1 VEREVTSANA
11 AGVVG
16 APGSELWPAEVTV
29 VGANFGDLFLVPLDT
44 PMGSDVI
51 SVDEA
56 LFLLVCLAVGE
67 ASGKSAYNDFPGDIH
82 ILSTALP
89 FILTNYTLPY
99 IHPQTDPTRQ
109 PLPPSLPV
117 LSPNFLLLKLP
128 LISPLAIIYK

>member
-29 VGANFGDLFLVPLDT
+29 VGANFGDLFLVPLDA
-44 PMGSDVI
+44 PMGPDVI

-99 IHPQTDPTRQ
+99 IHPQTAPDSPAPPSQ
-109 PLPPSLPV
+109 PSRPISILPPSKTTSN
-117 LSPNFLLLKLP
+117 LSPRYIL
-128 LISPLAIIYK
+128 

>member
-1 VEREVTSANA
+1 MEREVTSANA

-29 VGANFGDLFLVPLDT
+29 VGANFGDLFLVPLDA
-44 PMGSDVI
+44 PMGPDVI

-99 IHPQTDPTRQ
+99 IHPQTAPDSPAPPSQ
-109 PLPPSLPV
+109 PSRPISILPPSKTTSN
-117 LSPNFLLLKLP
+117 LSPRYIL
-128 LISPLAIIYK
+128 